1 MRSMAVVEN
10 NIKSPTHLL
19 NDKIRLDVLSKI
31 PLLGTIYCIFYIQL
45 FHKRFSCK
53 NIKLSTLSRQ
63 EIMGNLSC
71 YFWSEMRNVRAQIC
85 KINIFDVKQIDSPGY
100 WTIKTLFV

>member
-1 MRSMAVVEN
+1 MIVIFSKNALSLWSGLRLLA
-10 NIKSPTHLL
+10 PTVFQ
-19 NDKIRLDVLSKI
+19 KRL
-31 PLLGTIYCIFYIQL
+31 
-45 FHKRFSCK
+45 SCK